1 VFVPILLIKMVSW
14 ITFFLKDYGRRIEV
28 STANRLLFIAFSWRL
43 AENYQ
48 RLGYLTFL
56 DAVMAIM
63 FVVNVLVVV
72 YNVWLKRME
81 MRARSAGGTCRWGS
95 QLGLSFGLHRA
106 IWTGDTAFFLVCG
119 DITPA
124 FALGFYTRED

>member
-1 VFVPILLIKMVSW
+1 
-14 ITFFLKDYGRRIEV
+14 
-28 STANRLLFIAFSWRL
+28 
-43 AENYQ
+43 
-48 RLGYLTFL
+48 
-56 DAVMAIM
+56 MAIM

-119 DITPA
+119 DITSA
-124 FALGFYTRED
+124 FALGFHTREDQLVSCLPILVALQVGALRP